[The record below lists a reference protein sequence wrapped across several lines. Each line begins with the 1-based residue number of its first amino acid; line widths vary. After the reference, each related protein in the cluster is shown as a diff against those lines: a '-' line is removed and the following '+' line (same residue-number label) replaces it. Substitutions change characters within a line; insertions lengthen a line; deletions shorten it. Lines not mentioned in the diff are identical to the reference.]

1 MSSEEKIKALEERIE
16 VLEKAE
22 HRRTIKRN
30 IGIAWGLIKLG
41 VFIVLIFIAWS
52 YIKPYK
58 EKIDTASEK
67 IEQVE
72 NYFDDTLGGL
82 KSYFKK

>member
-30 IGIAWGLIKLG
+30 IGIAWSLIKLG
-41 VFIVLIFIAWS
+41 AFIVLIFIAWS

-82 KSYFKK
+82 KSYFKN

>member
-22 HRRTIKRN
+22 NKRKVKKTIN
-30 IGIAWGLIKLG
+30 LIWGLIKLG
-41 VFIVLIFIAWS
+41 IFIALIFIAWS

-58 EKIDTASEK
+58 EKIDMASEK
-67 IEQVE
+67 VE
-72 NYFDDTLGGL
+72 TVEKYINDKFGGI

>member
-22 HRRTIKRN
+22 HRITIKRN

>member
-22 HRRTIKRN
+22 HRRTVKRN

-41 VFIVLIFIAWS
+41 VFITLILIAWS

>member
-22 HRRTIKRN
+22 HRRTVKRN
-30 IGIAWGLIKLG
+30 IGIAWSLIKLG
-41 VFIVLIFIAWS
+41 VFITLILIAWS

-58 EKIDTASEK
+58 EKIDMVSEK
-67 IEQVE
+67 VE
-72 NYFDDTLGGL
+72 NVEKVINDKLGGL

>member
-16 VLEKAE
+16 ILEKAE
-22 HRRTIKRN
+22 HKRTVKRN
-30 IGIAWGLIKLG
+30 IGIAWGLIKLV
-41 VFIVLIFIAWS
+41 VFIVLLFIAWS

-72 NYFDDTLGGL
+72 KYIDDKLGGI